1 MPRMPGATWAGE
13 HGSSRMTQW
22 DVVCEHTIAGYA
34 PAHAA
39 HFSVFADGRIVQSR
53 DTIYKSAA
61 NLNGNYRVIAV
72 ENEDH
77 GPAFGTW
84 SKSDVPALT
93 PAQVQANARILRW
106 AHDVHGVPLQLCP
119 NSLPTSRGL
128 AYHRQ
133 GIDGNFPNGRV
144 PGGEVWSKSTGK
156 VCPGDRRIA
165 QLPEILRLAKGGAP
179 PTEEEDMPLN
189 DADKG
194 WISGQ
199 IMRAL
204 SWLATGQGNAFVNVK
219 TAPWTATAPSLT
231 SLAARTVP
239 ALIAQVEGDP
249 QVWLVNPAGGTKVK
263 LNGWDA
269 VDVAVF
275 LGASQAGPHEPHKLP
290 ANYMDQ
296 LAEIA

>member
-1 MPRMPGATWAGE
+1 MPRMPGASWAGE
-13 HGSSRMTQW
+13 HGSSRMTRW
-22 DVVCEHTIAGYA
+22 DIVCVHTIVGYA

-39 HFSVFADGRIVQSR
+39 HFSVHGDGRIVQSR

-61 NLNGNYRVIAV
+61 NLNGNYRVIAI

-84 SKSDVPALT
+84 SGSNVPALT
-93 PAQVQANARILRW
+93 PAQVVANARILRW
-106 AHDVHGVPLQLCP
+106 AHEVHEVPLQLCP

-144 PGGEVWSKSTGK
+144 PGGEVWSKSRGK

-179 PTEEEDMPLN
+179 PKEDDVLN
-189 DADKG
+189 DDDKA

-204 SWLATGQGNAFVNVK
+204 SWLTTGTGNSFVNSE
-219 TAPWTATAPSLT
+219 TAPWTAGAQTTA
-231 SLAARTVP
+231 SLAARVTP

-249 QVWLVNPAGGTKVK
+249 QVWLVDPAGGTKVK
-263 LNGWDA
+263 LSGWDV

-275 LGASQAGPHEPHKLP
+275 LGASQAGPRNPHKLP